1 MKRAI
6 RPASALGW
14 WTFWLGILAVFW
26 GVLLPSLIGLLAR
39 LLAGSVRIPFG
50 FNGVLLALI
59 LAIAAIVVGI
69 VALRRGERSWMT
81 LTGFIGAILV
91 GGFWI
96 LFALGE
102 MLWPH

>member
-1 MKRAI
+1 MKRPI

-14 WTFWLGILAVFW
+14 WTFWLGILVVFW
-26 GVLLPSLIGLLAR
+26 GVLLPSLIGLLGR

-50 FNGVLLALI
+50 FAGVLLTLI
-59 LAIAAIVVGI
+59 LAIASLVVGI
-69 VALRRGERSWMT
+69 IAFRRGERSWMAV
-81 LTGFIGAILV
+81 LAFAGAVTV

-102 MLWPH
+102 LLMPH